1 MRSKLSQ
8 KFSSKISKLE
18 LYFIFQFNKTLK
30 IGVVF
35 HGNPLAGGGFHD
47 GLSSTLLVANLEK
60 DFDFAFY
67 TPDLENADS
76 AKKAGLQTKL
86 IKFGRLHKLGYQA
99 RKKNSLFSFLRF
111 FKGLPSL
118 DEQFEKDGVDLVYFT
133 SPNPLCLFLER
144 LNFVLP
150 VWDLCHRD
158 HPEFPEVRESF
169 EFESR
174 ESFLNTALPKA
185 TAVIAESPFGKEAL
199 IRRYR
204 VDPEKVHF
212 IWKPPSTKILSS
224 AQQEPRSFNPRRH
237 AGIPHD
243 AQFIFYPSQFWAHK
257 NHRLIID
264 ALFYLKKHHQVEIF
278 ALFCGSDCG
287 NLESVLNYSK
297 KLGVSHLIK
306 YVGFAPDEH
315 IPAYYQESL
324 ALVMPSC
331 FGPTNMPPVEAFA
344 LGSPVIAAD
353 LPGFKDQIGE
363 AGELVNPYD
372 PKALGTKLLQLL
384 EDHDHRMDLIRKGK
398 QRAAFFSDAERLS
411 TLKLIFRQF
420 EKKQSLWK
428 FD

>member
-1 MRSKLSQ
+1 MRLRVFLKLLFKFSHAKIASYIPNNSKL
-8 KFSSKISKLE
+8 
-18 LYFIFQFNKTLK
+18 N

-67 TPDLENADS
+67 TPDLENAES
-76 AKKAGLQTKL
+76 AKKAGLQIKL

-174 ESFLNTALPKA
+174 ESFLTTALPKA
-185 TAVIAESPFGKEAL
+185 TAVIAESPFGRENL

-212 IWKPPSTKILSS
+212 IWKPPSTQILSS
-224 AQQEPRSFNPRRH
+224 AQHESGSFNPRHH

-243 AQFIFYPSQFWAHK
+243 ANFIFYPSQFWAHK

-264 ALFYLKKHHQVEIF
+264 ALFYLKNHHQVEIF

-287 NLESVLNYSK
+287 NLEAVLNHSK

-315 IPAYYQESL
+315 IPVYYQESL

-344 LGSPVIAAD
+344 LGTPVIAAD
-353 LPGFKDQIGE
+353 LPGFKDQIGD
-363 AGELVNPYD
+363 AGELVNPYEH
-372 PKALGTKLLQLL
+372 KALGNKLLQLL
-384 EDHDHRMDLIRKGK
+384 EDHDYRKDLIRKGK
-398 QRAAFFSDAERLS
+398 QRAAFFSDEERLS
-411 TLKLIFRQF
+411 TLKLIFSQF